1 MEIMIPQNRT
11 LEEMKLND
19 FLSQNLIYLDTEIDR
34 EAQILFC
41 RQLRKLANQELLKPK
56 EEQKHIKIRISS
68 FGGMVVSVFAMI
80 SDMEYWQEKGI
91 IIETYCDG
99 YCASGASKLLMAG
112 SKGYR
117 YITRYGWVLFHQPN
131 FFIGNCTLQERK
143 NDLKSDLKDWEIL
156 KTMMRKHTKLTEED
170 INNFTEKN
178 LDVTYYPQDCV
189 EKSIVDYIM

>member
-1 MEIMIPQNRT
+1 MEIMIPQNKA

-56 EEQKHIKIRISS
+56 EEQKHIKVRISS
-68 FGGMVVSVFAMI
+68 FGGWVVSVFAMI
-80 SDMEYWQEKGI
+80 SDMEFYQEQGI

-99 YCASGASKLLMAG
+99 YCASGASKVLMAG

-117 YITRYGWVLFHQPN
+117 YITRYGWCLVHQPQY
-131 FFIGNCTLQERK
+131 GGHNCTLQEK
-143 NDLKSDLKDWEIL
+143 INDMKYDLKDWEIL
-156 KTMMRKHTKLTEED
+156 KSIMRKHTKLTEDD

-178 LDVTYYPQDCV
+178 IDVTYYPQECI
-189 EKSIVDYIM
+189 EKSIVDFIM

>member
-1 MEIMIPQNRT
+1 MEIMIPQNKA

-19 FLSQNLIYLDTEIDR
+19 FLSLNTIYLDTEIDR

-41 RQLRKLANQELLKPK
+41 RQLRKLANQELLKPL

-68 FGGMVVSVFAMI
+68 FGGMIVSVFAMV
-80 SDMEYWQEKGI
+80 SDMEYYQEKGI

-99 YCASGASKLLMAG
+99 FCASGSSKILMAG

-117 YITRYGWVLFHQPN
+117 FITRYGWVLLHQSQFN
-131 FFIGNCTLQERK
+131 IGSCTLQERR
-143 NDLKSDLKDWEIL
+143 NDLKYDLKDWEIM
-156 KTMMRKHTKLTEED
+156 KSIMRKHTKLTEQD

-178 LDVTYYPQDCV
+178 LDVTYYPKECV